1 MVEFYEY
8 EGLGYIVDPES
19 DTKQVFIPSPPTMT
33 TVKTNPRPGIIYITG
48 GKVKEGYE
56 KLEDLKNYAEENK
69 VMIICPASLDPEE
82 IAETYKYVTTKYKV
96 LNVKRDELSYRATL
110 ILWRRHRR
118 LSTIWLTSVTQ
129 MWMMQRNSPYN
140 FWF

>member
-56 KLEDLKNYAEENK
+56 KLEDLKNYAEENM

-96 LNVKRDELSYRATL
+96 LNVKRDELSVQGDPDTMEAAQEAVDYLVDECDADVDDAEEFSL
-110 ILWRRHRR
+110 
-118 LSTIWLTSVTQ
+118 
-129 MWMMQRNSPYN
+129 
-140 FWF
+140 